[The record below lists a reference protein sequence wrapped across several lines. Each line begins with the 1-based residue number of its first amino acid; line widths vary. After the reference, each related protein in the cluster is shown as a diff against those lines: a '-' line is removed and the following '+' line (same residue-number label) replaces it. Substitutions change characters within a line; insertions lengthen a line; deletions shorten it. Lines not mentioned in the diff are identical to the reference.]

1 MADYDSRSIQG
12 RKASA
17 QDVEIDAG
25 LRKFMLGVYN
35 KMALGLLL
43 TGALAYAAATVPA
56 ISALMFRTNA
66 AGNFAGYTILG
77 YVISFAPVVLLLG
90 SSFFLRNP
98 SVATTSLLYW
108 AVVALIG
115 LSTGANFLLYTGGSL
130 ATTFFVTAA
139 AFGGLSLYG
148 YTTKKDLSAW
158 GKFLFMAVIGLIIA
172 SVVNMFMQ
180 SGIFYLVISAAGVLI
195 FSALIAFET
204 QNLKSTYYQLG
215 GSEAGMAMATNFGA
229 LSLYISFINLFQ
241 FLLAFIGIR
250 RD

>member
-1 MADYDSRSIQG
+1 MADYDSRSIG
-12 RKASA
+12 RKATT
-17 QDVEIDAG
+17 DVETDAG

-35 KMALGLLL
+35 KMGLGLLL
-43 TGALAYAAATVPA
+43 TGALAYVAATVPA
-56 ISALMFRTNA
+56 ISEMMFRTNA

-77 YVISFAPVVLLLG
+77 YVISFAPVVILLG
-90 SSFFLRNP
+90 SSFIMRNP
-98 SVATTSLLYW
+98 TVAMTTLLYW
-108 AVVALIG
+108 TVVALIG

-139 AFGGLSLYG
+139 TFGALSLYG

-180 SGIFYLVISAAGVLI
+180 SGIFHLIISGVGVLI

-215 GSEAGMAMATNFGA
+215 GNEAGMAMATNYGA